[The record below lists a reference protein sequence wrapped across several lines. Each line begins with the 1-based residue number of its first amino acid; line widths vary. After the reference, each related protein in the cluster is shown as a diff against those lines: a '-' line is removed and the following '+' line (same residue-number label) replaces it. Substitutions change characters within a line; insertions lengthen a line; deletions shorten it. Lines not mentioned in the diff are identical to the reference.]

1 MPTKRERGAMKILK
15 VENGCGYFLMPG
27 QSEWKAIDKIDKE
40 ELLGLL
46 DAFLENEVELDEP
59 DESALTNQAHLI
71 IYRSIFEKLNTL
83 ADNKS
88 KFRDESERMYL
99 DEIRKYSQ
107 S

>member
-1 MPTKRERGAMKILK
+1 MTQERGDMKILK
-15 VENGCGYFLMPG
+15 IEKGCGYFLRPG
-27 QSEWKAIDKIDKE
+27 SEEWKAIDKIDKD

-46 DAFLENEVELDEP
+46 NAFLDNDVELDEP

-71 IYRSIFEKLNTL
+71 IYRSIFEKLSTL